1 MGYTADQLDQKFPD
15 RMEFS
20 RFQVDRVAQRN
31 YLTQSIMNLIG
42 TDDGGAQR
50 ISGEKGGEYILNKTE
65 GGWTLSMNQ
74 QAAGGGNRV
83 TDEADE
89 DEDEDEDVE
98 WEDVPLEEHET
109 TSGGVVTEEKILGS
123 DEAFSLEEKREQKFQ
138 VEKNAAEEE
147 MVVLPE
153 ALNDVD
159 SRIQRERLKEEI
171 SEKRKPAIKHN
182 FGESSLLSIPN
193 TTTDGETAVQKDAS
207 AHTTSETERGKG
219 ASEQRPPPTFV
230 PPWFQTAADEHRG
243 VQNVELRTEEEQ
255 GEQVETKMPEEDES
269 ATVEKP
275 DEPPKEAET
284 VVIDEARTVS
294 PIKEGEHPDGDEQD
308 MQQMAIDRE
317 LAEQEAQY
325 QEEEEEEMLESIARE
340 SKENARFT
348 SSLKGQAGVVGGDD
362 IDYEEEIRRLRDQKR
377 KDQRDSDEVS
387 STMVKECQELLQTF
401 GVPYITAPMEAEA
414 QCATL
419 YELGLV
425 DGIVTDDSDCFL
437 FGGNC
442 IYKNMFNQAKWVECY
457 DTETLQ
463 REFSLTREKFIDLAQ
478 LLGSDYTEGLLG
490 VGPVTGME
498 IISEFK
504 DLHDFKQWWE
514 KLQNR
519 QGKQED
525 LLNNELRLKFKRRFI
540 TKLFLRSDFPN
551 EDVRQAYLHPQV
563 DWDETEFEWGTPDVE
578 AIRTFLRQ
586 TAGWTPES
594 VDEVVLPVLRNQSK
608 KQTKLNFHPTA
619 SSIEK
624 SAEYQLNTSKR
635 MQKAMHNLKRKRD
648 P

>member
-1 MGYTADQLDQKFPD
+1 MGYSAEELDQKFPD
-15 RMEFS
+15 RMDFS
-20 RFQVDRVAQRN
+20 RFQVNRVAQRN

-74 QAAGGGNRV
+74 KPSAGAENPL
-83 TDEADE
+83 DDADE
-89 DEDEDEDVE
+89 EEDEEEDVE

-109 TSGGVVTEEKILGS
+109 GKKPSSGG
-123 DEAFSLEEKREQKFQ
+123 EALPGIVENTKEPKFQ
-138 VEKNAAEEE
+138 DENAADEE
-147 MVVLPE
+147 MVELPE
-153 ALNDVD
+153 ALNDVNA
-159 SRIQRERLKEEI
+159 RIQRERLKEEV
-171 SEKRKPAIKHN
+171 SEKRKPVIKHN
-182 FGESSLLSIPN
+182 FGESSLLKIPN
-193 TTTDGETAVQKDAS
+193 VATDGETAAQKDAS
-207 AHTTSETERGKG
+207 AHTTSETQRGKDT
-219 ASEQRPPPTFV
+219 SEQRPPTIV
-230 PPWFQTAADEHRG
+230 PPWFQSAADEHGG
-243 VQNVELRTEEEQ
+243 VQDVVLRTEEEQ
-255 GEQVETKMPEEDES
+255 GEAEQE
-269 ATVEKP
+269 EKP
-275 DEPPKEAET
+275 VVVVDETPVEAAKDV
-284 VVIDEARTVS
+284 VVINEATDVS
-294 PIKEGEHPDGDEQD
+294 PVEEGEPPDGDEQD

-317 LAEQEAQY
+317 LAEQEAMY
-325 QEEEEEEMLESIARE
+325 QEEEEDEMLESIARE
-340 SKENARFT
+340 STENARFA
-348 SSLKGQAGVVGGDD
+348 SSLKGQHGGGD
-362 IDYEEEIRRLRDQKR
+362 IDYDAEIRRLRDQKR

-387 STMVKECQELLQTF
+387 STMIKECQELLQTF
-401 GVPYITAPMEAEA
+401 GIPYITAPMEAEA

-419 YELGLV
+419 YELGFV

-463 REFSLTREKFIDLAQ
+463 REFNLTREKFVDLAQ

-490 VGPVTGME
+490 IGPVTGME

-514 KLQNR
+514 KVQNR

-563 DWDETEFEWGTPDVE
+563 DWDETDFEWGTPDVE

-594 VDEVVLPVLRNQSK
+594 VDEVVLPVLRNQTK
-608 KQTKLNFHPTA
+608 KQTKLNFQPA
-619 SSIEK
+619 SMEK

-635 MQKAMHNLKRKRD
+635 MQKAMHNLKRKKH